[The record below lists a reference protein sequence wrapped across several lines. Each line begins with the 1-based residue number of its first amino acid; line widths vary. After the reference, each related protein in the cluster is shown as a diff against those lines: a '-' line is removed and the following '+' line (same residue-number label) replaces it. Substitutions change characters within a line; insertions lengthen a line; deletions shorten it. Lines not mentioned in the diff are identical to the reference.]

1 MRGMS
6 KKDALACQVSLG
18 LFAGLLGIAST
29 AHGAPI
35 ADGGGAKQDGVRT
48 GGAKIVQSGAT
59 TNITSDNTNNVIGW
73 KDFSIKTGESVVFDN
88 DTQTNNYLNIVTG
101 KVTSHIDGPMKGGKN
116 VYIAN
121 SHGVIFGD
129 GASVDVGNLY
139 VTTRKLDA
147 DAIGTSVKN
156 GTIDLDA
163 PTSAGVTGNIIN
175 GGAASSAGLAKSD
188 IVSLVDGSGS
198 VKATKIVL
206 EGKSVRIMNDAKIDS
221 SDVSAVADQSA
232 LEVNAGGMKTVRAN
246 KGYVHVGYASSAPTY
261 GSTGKYKNLTDA
273 NMYKLVGSKADLD
286 AIRTTAGGLA
296 GRYMLRNDI
305 DFGGAAHTSI
315 GTDADP
321 FTGKFDGMF
330 REIKNMTVASGSAAE
345 YAGLFG
351 TTNGATI
358 MNVGLKN
365 ANLSTVQYGGGLVGH
380 AKGHTVISAVYNEST
395 TSIGAGNDAGGLV
408 GWLDSSS
415 LDNAYNTA
423 DVGHGGG
430 LVGRFDGSSKMYAV
444 YNTGA
449 ITSGVSSSAYK
460 IYGNNVVTTGSDVAF
475 IKDAYTNRVE
485 LTPSVNNGIIYNSYT
500 MDTTGTASLVVPS
513 GTPTTGDGKQAAT
526 YEGWD
531 ISDEGGANTTWRLFA
546 GHSTPLLTA
555 FMQGTVQAEY
565 SYADFERPNHGH
577 SGNVASDY
585 TVRIDGT
592 LKTNN
597 GESMPK
603 RTYDAT
609 YRKMTKADGTEIGG
623 ISDVTIHGYPSP
635 APAAPNNIELNAN
648 HGRRNAGKEAMLY
661 SGQHGYD
668 VAGANLE
675 IEKRKVVG
683 AWEDLTIEKEYDTT
697 TDATE
702 ALKKSLTADSIRL
715 TGVIDGDDATIGIDP
730 AHPVTANF
738 VDANAGYGKS
748 LTIGGTF
755 TLTGADAKNYS
766 NIDAASLTPPPTGL
780 KGNIR
785 QKKIV
790 VGLDGTKDYSK
801 TYDGTP
807 DVKDEINPKKPVGT
821 NVLELTGV
829 AGGEDLKLNN
839 SDITAK
845 YMTGKGAS
853 DKERSNAGTNVDI
866 AYKNIKLA
874 DGTTGKAKNYRLV
887 DAAGNVLYREGLA
900 GEPTDMTKPENSAN
914 PRYIGAVKTDGA
926 TFWGTG
932 DIKKRKIDAGA
943 FTVEGGADRAYNGT
957 DYLVVDGKT
966 KKVKGPAAAAGTD
979 TNIVAS
985 DAGKISFSISAS
997 DKRAYYVQGDRTTR
1011 TKNAYDAAHAAD
1023 GAQYLSYTLKA
1034 HNETSEDALS
1044 NYELNKGGGEALSEG
1059 SIHTVTG
1066 EGKITPRTVYVIC

>member
-101 KVTSHIDGPMKGGKN
+101 KVTSHIDGTMKGGKN

-330 REIKNMTVASGSAAE
+330 HEIKNMTVASGSAAE

-365 ANLSTVQYGGGLVGH
+365 ADLSIVQYGGGLVGH
-380 AKGHTVISAVYNEST
+380 AKGKTVISGVYNEST
-395 TSIGAGNDAGGLV
+395 ISIGAGNDAGGLV

-449 ITSGVSSSAYK
+449 ITLGVSSSAYK

-485 LTPSVNNGIIYNSYT
+485 LTPSVNNSIIYNSYT
-500 MDTTGTASLVVPS
+500 MDSTGTASLVMPS
-513 GTPTTGDGKQAAT
+513 GTPKTGDSKQSAT

-531 ISDEGGANTTWRLFA
+531 ISDEGGANTTWRIFA
-546 GHSTPLLTA
+546 GQSTPLLTA
-555 FMQGTVQAEY
+555 FMKGTVQAEY
-565 SYADFERPNHGH
+565 SYADFQQADHAH
-577 SGNVASDY
+577 LGNTASTY
-585 TVRIDGT
+585 TVQAEDKKNGSYVKRLGT
-592 LKTNN
+592 ESN
-597 GESMPK
+597 GGK
-603 RTYDAT
+603 DITRTYNADYLRIAHKSGDNYT
-609 YRKMTKADGTEIGG
+609 HVTSVGTTDDDIKLYGAKDRSLVELNKADSQGKGG
-623 ISDVTIHGYPSP
+623 GG
-635 APAAPNNIELNAN
+635 
-648 HGRRNAGKEAMLY
+648 GRRNAGREAMLV

-668 VAGANLE
+668 IAGANVT
-675 IEKRKVVG
+675 IAKRKVIGDVG
-683 AWEDLTIEKEYDTT
+683 QMGKIEREYDGT
-697 TDATE
+697 
-702 ALKKSLTADSIRL
+702 
-715 TGVIDGDDATIGIDP
+715 
-730 AHPVTANF
+730 
-738 VDANAGYGKS
+738 ANAGDAFKAALTAGNVVVRTEGLVDGDGATMTINTDGVTFREKGNWTSGAALSPNAGYNKS
-748 LTIGGTF
+748 IYVDSSKVNFGDADGNYEFDATKINDKK
-755 TLTGADAKNYS
+755 LTGNILQKTIRAK
-766 NIDAASLTPPPTGL
+766 LTTDTGI
-780 KGNIR
+780 N
-785 QKKIV
+785 
-790 VGLDGTKDYSK
+790 K
-801 TYDGTP
+801 TYDGTSAVIGAAYQP
-807 DVKDEINPKKPVGT
+807 NPNLVLDSATQLVASGDV
-821 NVLELTGV
+821 ELNQADV
-829 AGGEDLKLNN
+829 
-839 SDITAK
+839 TAK
-845 YMTGKGAS
+845 YKTKATN
-853 DKERSNAGTNVDI
+853 KEAKNADAHDV
-866 AYKNIKLA
+866 AYEGIKLQNTSDPA
-874 DGTTGKAKNYRLV
+874 KTKNYKLVDKDGT
-887 DAAGNVLYREGLA
+887 VLYREA
-900 GEPTDMTKPENSAN
+900 IDDDPNA
-914 PRYIGAVKTDGA
+914 AVTSG
-926 TFWGTG
+926 TLWGTG

-943 FTVEGGADRAYNGT
+943 FTVSGKPKVYDGK
-957 DYLVVDGKT
+957 DYLVVDGT
-966 KKVKGPAAAAGTD
+966 KRKVQGTVD
-979 TNIVAS
+979 KE
-985 DAGKISFSISAS
+985 AGKAGDTGKNVIEADEDKLKFTISAA
-997 DKRAYYVQGDRTTR
+997 DNKAYY
-1011 TKNAYDAAHAAD
+1011 K
-1023 GAQYLSYTLKA
+1023 
-1034 HNETSEDALS
+1034 
-1044 NYELNKGGGEALSEG
+1044 
-1059 SIHTVTG
+1059 
-1066 EGKITPRTVYVIC
+1066 